1 MKKDIIN
8 SDKAPKAIGPYSQGV
23 RVNQT
28 VYLSGQIP
36 IDPLTMEMVTT
47 SFEAQASQVFEN
59 IKAVAEAAEAT
70 LDNIVN
76 MTILLSDMIY
86 YPQLNEVMSRYFNE
100 PFPARAAFAV
110 KALPKNADI
119 EVIVTLATKERA

>member
-1 MKKDIIN
+1 MHKDIIH

-36 IDPLTMEMVTT
+36 IDPVTMKMVTD
-47 SFEAQASQVFEN
+47 SFESQAAQVFEN
-59 IKAVAEAAEAT
+59 IKSVAEAAGAT

-76 MTILLSDMIY
+76 MTILLSDMAY
-86 YPQLNEVMSRYFNE
+86 FPQLNEVMSRYLHE

-110 KALPKNADI
+110 KALPMNADI
-119 EVIVTLATKERA
+119 EVIAILAIE

>member
-1 MKKDIIN
+1 MHKEIIH
-8 SDKAPKAIGPYSQGV
+8 SDQAPKAIGPYSQGV

-36 IDPLTMEMVTT
+36 LNPVTMELVTD
-47 SFEAQASQVFEN
+47 SFESQAVQVFDN
-59 IKAVAEAAEAT
+59 IAAVAKSAGAT

-76 MTILLSDMIY
+76 MTILLSDMAY
-86 YPQLNEVMSRYFNE
+86 FPQLNEVMSRYLKE

-110 KALPKNADI
+110 KTIPMNADI
-119 EVIVTLATKERA
+119 EIIAILAIE

>member
-1 MKKDIIN
+1 MHKEIIH
-8 SDKAPKAIGPYSQGV
+8 SDQAPKAIGPYSQGV

-36 IDPLTMEMVTT
+36 LNPVTMELVTD
-47 SFEAQASQVFEN
+47 SFESQAVQVFDN
-59 IKAVAEAAEAT
+59 ITAVAKSAGAT

-76 MTILLSDMIY
+76 MTSLLSDMSY
-86 YPQLNEVMSRYFNE
+86 FPQLNEGMSRYLKE

-110 KALPKNADI
+110 KTIPMNADI
-119 EVIVTLATKERA
+119 EIIAILAIE

>member
-1 MKKDIIN
+1 MHKEIIH
-8 SDKAPKAIGPYSQGV
+8 SDQAPKAIGPYSQGV

-36 IDPLTMEMVTT
+36 LNPVTMELVTD
-47 SFEAQASQVFEN
+47 SFESQAVQVFDN
-59 IKAVAEAAEAT
+59 ITAVAKSAGAT

-76 MTILLSDMIY
+76 MTILLSDMSY
-86 YPQLNEVMSRYFNE
+86 FPQLNEVMSRYLKE

-110 KALPKNADI
+110 KTIPMNADI
-119 EVIVTLATKERA
+119 EIIAILAIE

>member
-1 MKKDIIN
+1 MHKEIIHA
-8 SDKAPKAIGPYSQGV
+8 DQAPKAIGPYSQGV

-36 IDPLTMEMVTT
+36 LNPVTMELVTD
-47 SFEAQASQVFEN
+47 SFESQAVQVFDN
-59 IKAVAEAAEAT
+59 ITAVAKSAGAT

-76 MTILLSDMIY
+76 MTILLSDMSY
-86 YPQLNEVMSRYFNE
+86 FPQLNEVMSRYLKE

-110 KALPKNADI
+110 KTIPMNADI
-119 EVIVTLATKERA
+119 EIIAILAIE